1 MKDLIK
7 NHLDAIDILDKMKE
21 LMNESVELKA
31 SAKKYKKEMPEMYD
45 TMLRQA
51 SLTDELLDVQ
61 KGYYFLTIQKI
72 NLK

>member
-7 NHLDAIDILDKMKE
+7 SHLDAIDILDKINE
-21 LMNESVELKA
+21 LKKESVELKLG
-31 SAKKYKKEMPEMYD
+31 AKKYKKEMPEMYD